1 MSSSGSSGDVYAETL
16 AIFDRR
22 DNPSEPLT
30 TPEVVNSLDAARRTV
45 YKRLEKLASNGELKT
60 KKTGANARV
69 WWRSHPDEG
78 SSVNAT
84 NIHATPTLSN
94 AERTIIEKIL
104 EASPISIV
112 VVEPSGQI
120 SFANQRAEETLEL
133 ERDEITSRTYRQPEW
148 KIYHDDGT
156 PVREDEHPVTRV
168 LKTKEPDYGFEHWID
183 LPSGTERWL
192 SSNSAPVL
200 SKDGEVE
207 YIVVGFEDTTQLKE
221 REDKLTSDKRRVLEL
236 SSKQLFTPLL
246 DVADGDMRIDVDEV
260 VRLQDGSALKYITGR
275 GISAKE
281 LIDVFGQLYDVE
293 DTQLL
298 QSSAGECRVEVHI
311 EAPTI
316 SLVFAE
322 LGGQVK
328 SLFQTNG
335 AAGPLLTAEVPGDVE
350 SRTAVQAARKVYPDI
365 RLESQE
371 LQYSPRLLY
380 DIVEDVLT
388 ERQLTSL
395 RTAYYGG
402 YFETPRKSTGDE
414 LAERLGITRQTFNQH
429 LRLAE
434 ETVLEQLF
442 DVSGKAAR

>member
-1 MSSSGSSGDVYAETL
+1 MSSSGSSGNVYAETL
-16 AIFDRR
+16 AVFDQR
-22 DNPSEPLT
+22 DDPSEPLT
-30 TPEVVNSLDAARRTV
+30 TPEVADALDAARRTV
-45 YKRLEKLASNGELKT
+45 YKRLEKLAGRGALKT
-60 KKTGANARV
+60 KKVGANARV

-84 NIHATPTLSN
+84 NAHATPMVSN
-94 AERTIIEKIL
+94 AGRTVIEKIL

-133 ERDEITSRTYRQPEW
+133 ERDEITARTYRQPEW

-156 PVREDEHPVTRV
+156 PVSEDEHPVTRV
-168 LKTKEPDYGFEHWID
+168 LETKEPEYGFEHWID
-183 LPSGTERWL
+183 LPNGTERWL

-200 SKDGEVE
+200 NEHGEVG
-207 YIVVGFEDTTQLKE
+207 YVVVGFEDATRLKE
-221 REDKLTSDKRRVLEL
+221 REDKLTSDKSRVLKL
-236 SSKQLFTPLL
+236 HSKQLFSPLL
-246 DVADGDMRIDVDEV
+246 DVADGDMRIDVDQV
-260 VRLQDGSALKYITGR
+260 VRLQDGSVLQYLTGR
-275 GISAKE
+275 GISAKG
-281 LIDVFGQLYDVE
+281 LIDVFDRAYGVD
-293 DTQLL
+293 DTRLL
-298 QSSAGECRVEVHI
+298 QSSADECQVEVHV
-311 EAPTI
+311 EAPTV
-316 SLVFAE
+316 SLVFAD

-328 SLFQTNG
+328 SLFQTTG

-350 SRTAVQAARKVYPDI
+350 SRTALQAARKVYPDI

-380 DIVEDVLT
+380 DILENVLT
-388 ERQLTSL
+388 ERQFTSL
-395 RTAYYGG
+395 QTAYYGG

-434 ETVLEQLF
+434 NTVLEQLF
-442 DVSGKAAR
+442 EGSGKAAR